1 LTSLG
6 LANPGNS
13 SCGEELPVT
22 ALGQFKSASLLN
34 FGGLQFSKAA
44 TELLLPITIIYDYLA
59 H

>member
-1 LTSLG
+1 
-6 LANPGNS
+6 
-13 SCGEELPVT
+13 VT